1 MYPDSSSQSAAL
13 YERAKRSLPGG
24 NTRTTVYMSPYPLYA
39 ASGLGC
45 RVTDLDGVERIDC
58 INNFTSLIH
67 GHAHPALVEAATC
80 QIQLGTT
87 FGMPTP
93 SEVYLAELLS
103 GRVRSMERVRFM
115 NSGTEAVMM
124 ALKAA
129 RAYTGRPK
137 IAKVEGSYHGSYDY
151 AETSLDA
158 EPSNWGEQA
167 PNSIAYARGTPQ
179 GVLSDVVVL
188 PFNDVAKAEEL
199 LRAHGPSLA
208 AVLVDPVPNRVGLVP
223 ASKEFMSM
231 LRRVTKDTGA
241 LLVIDEVITLRLAI
255 GGAQSMYDV
264 VPDLTAAGKI
274 IGGGFPVGAVG
285 GSAEVMGVF
294 DPSRGRPPVP
304 HGGTFS
310 ANPVTMM
317 TGLTA
322 MQLFDGAAIERLG
335 RFGDRL
341 RSAINVAFASTG
353 IPGQATGVGSL
364 LKVHFHNRPIT
375 DYRSAFPTP
384 QQQRLMAR
392 LTIKLL
398 NNGVM
403 TASYGLIALSTAMT
417 DSDIEQIAAA
427 FRRALTEIAAEG
439 LEANAG

>member
-1 MYPDSSSQSAAL
+1 MYPDLSSKSAAL

-39 ASGLGC
+39 ASGRGC
-45 RVTDLDGVERIDC
+45 RVTDLDGIERIDC

-67 GHAHPALVEAATC
+67 GHAHPALVKAATR

-93 SEVYLAELLS
+93 SEVHLAELLS
-103 GRVRSMERVRFM
+103 SRVRSMERVRFM

-158 EPSNWGEQA
+158 DPSNWGEQT
-167 PNSIAYARGTPQ
+167 PNSIAYARGTPH

-188 PFNDVAKAEEL
+188 PFNDVARAEAL
-199 LRAHGPSLA
+199 LRANAASLA
-208 AVLVDPVPNRVGLVP
+208 AVLVDPVPNRVGLIP
-223 ASKEFMSM
+223 ASKEFMAM
-231 LRRVTKDTGA
+231 LRRVTKEIGT
-241 LLVIDEVITLRLAI
+241 LLVIDEVITLRLAV

-285 GSAEVMGVF
+285 GSAEVMSVF

-310 ANPVTMM
+310 ANPVTMVA
-317 TGLTA
+317 GLKA
-322 MQLFDGAAIERLG
+322 MELFDSAAVELLG
-335 RFGDRL
+335 RHGDRL
-341 RSAINVAFASTG
+341 RSAINDAFAAAG
-353 IPGQATGVGSL
+353 ISGQATGVGSL
-364 LKVHFHNRPIT
+364 LKVHFHNLPIT
-375 DYRSAFPTP
+375 DYRSAYPTP
-384 QQQRLMAR
+384 QQQWLMAR
-392 LTIKLL
+392 LMNKLL

-417 DSDIEQIAAA
+417 ESDIEQIAAA
-427 FRRALTEIAAEG
+427 FRQALKEIAAEG
-439 LEANAG
+439 IEANAG